1 MAVTVNEQKDITLL
15 DGTVLKARPLKISL
29 LKEFLKKFDEMTAVA
44 EDNDKSLDIL
54 LQCVQIAMKQYSP
67 EKTLEIAAL
76 EEVLDLPT
84 VYSIIDAASGIN
96 LADSSLLSNTI

>member
-84 VYSIIDAASGIN
+84 VYSIVDAASGIN